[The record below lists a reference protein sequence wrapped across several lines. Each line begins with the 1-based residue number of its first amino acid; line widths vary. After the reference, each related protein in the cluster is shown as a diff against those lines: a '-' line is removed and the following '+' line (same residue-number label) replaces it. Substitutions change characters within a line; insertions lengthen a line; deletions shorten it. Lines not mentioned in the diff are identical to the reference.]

1 MQKAFILVA
10 GILLGSSQWGRA
22 DNPYSLIP
30 DSAHARLHPDL
41 LFAGENKDFKLFYDK
56 NISYYTQRKQAIVY
70 LLIEAKTVRDYRK
83 QEPNGQVR
91 SYRYRYML
99 QRTDMDCSRGIYVA
113 DLVTYFEEGSG
124 RIIEEDIAG
133 MPFKVNKGSLVD
145 TVYRE
150 ICAQMQPQV
159 TYPAQP

>member
-1 MQKAFILVA
+1 MQKVFILVA
-10 GILLGSSQWGRA
+10 GILLGCSQWGRA
-22 DNPYSLIP
+22 ENPHYLIP
-30 DSAHARLHPDL
+30 DSAQTRLHPDL

-56 NISYYTQRKQAIVY
+56 NISDYTQRKQAIVY

-83 QEPNGQVR
+83 QEPNGKVQT
-91 SYRYRYML
+91 YRYRYML

-150 ICAQMQPQV
+150 ICAQMQPHI